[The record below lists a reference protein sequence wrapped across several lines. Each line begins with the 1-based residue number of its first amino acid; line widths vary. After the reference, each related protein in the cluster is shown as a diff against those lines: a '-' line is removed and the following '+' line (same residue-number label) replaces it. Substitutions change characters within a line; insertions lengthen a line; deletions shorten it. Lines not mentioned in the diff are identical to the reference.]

1 MTKEN
6 GNSQEKSEAIRDR
19 LNASLG
25 LQRQTT
31 VNEQVPTENAQTA
44 QDTPSSRVSPYR
56 QGTPYP
62 SPSSSPSFSPSP
74 SQFFMNPEGAPTPQ
88 RSRSSSGL
96 SRAPSPSNSQ
106 IAFAIEIEGKFFAPK

>member
-6 GNSQEKSEAIRDR
+6 GNSQEKSEATRDR

-31 VNEQVPTENAQTA
+31 ANEQVPTENAQTA

-62 SPSSSPSFSPSP
+62 SPSSSP

-106 IAFAIEIEGKFFAPK
+106 IAFAIEIEGKFFVPK